1 MSKSEENITNK
12 LLKTITTKTK
22 DKVLKELESDLKNN
36 NKKFVITANPET
48 IMLAEKDDE
57 TKEMLIKKDNLK
69 VPDGIAVVKACK
81 KIGMDVKER
90 ITGCDLSVDLL
101 DFANKHKKSLYMFG
115 SKPEVIEKMA
125 EVVKEKYPNIKLL
138 KAQDGYV
145 KDREKIRKDI
155 IKQKPDLCLVALGI
169 PHQEKFINSI
179 MDEVDKGIY
188 MGVGGTF
195 DVLSGT
201 KKRAPKLFIKL
212 NLEWLYRIMCEPS
225 RLKRFYQSNVK
236 FLFRVKKSSKKCA
249 TRV

>member
-1 MSKSEENITNK
+1 MKKIEESSIRQS
-12 LLKTITTKTK
+12 LRTITTSELKT
-22 DKVLKELESDLKNN
+22 VLKELEDCLKNN
-36 NKKFVITANPET
+36 KKKFIITANPET
-48 IMLAEKDDE
+48 IMLAEKDAE
-57 TKEMLIKKDNLK
+57 TKDMLHNKDVLK

-81 KIGMDVKER
+81 KIGMEINER

-101 DFANKHKKSLYMFG
+101 EFANKHKKSLYLFG

-125 EVVKEKYPNIKLL
+125 EVVKEKYPKIKLL
-138 KAQDGYV
+138 KVQDGYV
-145 KDREKIRKDI
+145 KDRDKVRKDI

-179 MDEVDKGIY
+179 MDEVNKGIY

-201 KKRAPKLFIKL
+201 KKRAPKIFIKL

-236 FLFRVKKSSKKCA
+236 FMLDVYFKKK
-249 TRV
+249 

>member
-1 MSKSEENITNK
+1 MKKTEESSIRTS
-12 LLKTITTKTK
+12 LRTITTNSRSKILK
-22 DKVLKELESDLKNN
+22 DLESELKKS
-36 NKKFVITANPET
+36 KKRFIITANPET
-48 IMLAEKDDE
+48 IMLAEKDSQIKD
-57 TKEMLIKKDNLK
+57 MLDNEDILK

-81 KIGMDVKER
+81 KIKMSVKER

-101 DFANKHKKSLYMFG
+101 EFANKHKKNLYLFG

-125 EVVKEKYPNIKLL
+125 EVVKEKYPKIKLL

-145 KDREKIRKDI
+145 KDRDKVRKDI

-179 MDEVDKGIY
+179 MDSVDKGIY

-195 DVLSGT
+195 DVLSGS

-225 RLKRFYQSNVK
+225 RLKRFYDSNIK
-236 FLFRVKKSSKKCA
+236 FMLDVYFKK
-249 TRV
+249 

>member
-1 MSKSEENITNK
+1 MKTKEESSIRTS
-12 LLKTITTKTK
+12 LRTITIDSREKI
-22 DKVLKELESDLKNN
+22 LKNLEEDLKKS
-36 NKKFVITANPET
+36 NKKFIITANPET

-57 TKEMLIKKDNLK
+57 VKGMLDNEDILK

-81 KIGMDVKER
+81 KIKMPVKER

-101 DFANKHKKSLYMFG
+101 EFANKHKKSLYLFG

-125 EVVKEKYPNIKLL
+125 EVVKEKYPKIKLL

-145 KDREKIRKDI
+145 KDRDKVKKDI
-155 IKQKPDLCLVALGI
+155 IKQQPDLCLVALGI

-179 MDEVDKGIY
+179 MEKVDKGIY

-195 DVLSGT
+195 DVLSGS

-212 NLEWLYRIMCEPS
+212 NLEWLYRIMSEPS
-225 RLKRFYQSNVK
+225 RLKRFYDSNIK
-236 FLFRVKKSSKKCA
+236 FMLDVYFKK
-249 TRV
+249 

>member
-1 MSKSEENITNK
+1 M
-12 LLKTITTKTK
+12 TKTEESSIRK
-22 DKVLKELESDLKNN
+22 SLRTISTKNKEKILKELEDDLKKG
-36 NKKFVITANPET
+36 NKRFIITANPET
-48 IMLAEKDDE
+48 IMLAEKDQE
-57 TKEMLIKKDNLK
+57 TKVMLEKKENLK

-81 KIGMDVKER
+81 KIGMNVKER

-101 DFANKHKKSLYMFG
+101 EFANKNKKSLYLFG
-115 SKPEVIEKMA
+115 AKPEVIEKMA
-125 EVVKEKYPNIKLL
+125 EVVKEKYPKIKLL

-145 KDREKIRKDI
+145 KDREKIKKEI

-179 MDEVDKGIY
+179 MAEVDRGIY

-225 RLKRFYQSNVK
+225 RLKRFYDSNIK
-236 FLFRVKKSSKKCA
+236 FMLDVYFKK
-249 TRV
+249 

>member
-1 MSKSEENITNK
+1 M
-12 LLKTITTKTK
+12 TKTEESSIRK
-22 DKVLKELESDLKNN
+22 SLRTISTKNKEKILKELEDDLKKG
-36 NKKFVITANPET
+36 NKRFIITANPET
-48 IMLAEKDDE
+48 IMLAEKDEE
-57 TKEMLIKKDNLK
+57 TKAMLEKKENLK

-81 KIGMDVKER
+81 KIGMNVKER

-101 DFANKHKKSLYMFG
+101 EFANKNKKSLYLFG

-125 EVVKEKYPNIKLL
+125 EVVKEKYPKIKLL

-145 KDREKIRKDI
+145 KDREKIKKEI

-179 MDEVDKGIY
+179 MAEVDRGIY

-225 RLKRFYQSNVK
+225 RLKRFYDSNIK
-236 FLFRVKKSSKKCA
+236 FMLDVYFKK
-249 TRV
+249 

>member
-1 MSKSEENITNK
+1 MKKIEESLIRKSLRTISTKSKEAI
-12 LLKTITTKTK
+12 
-22 DKVLKELESDLKNN
+22 LKELENDLKKN
-36 NKKFVITANPET
+36 NKKFIITANPET

-57 TKEMLIKKDNLK
+57 TKSMLIKKENLK

-101 DFANKHKKSLYMFG
+101 EFANKYKKSLYLFG
-115 SKPEVIEKMA
+115 SKPEVIKKMA

-145 KDREKIRKDI
+145 KDREKVKKDI

-179 MDEVDKGIY
+179 INEVDKGIY

-212 NLEWLYRIMCEPS
+212 NLEWLYRIICEPS
-225 RLKRFYQSNVK
+225 RLKRFYDSNIK
-236 FLFRVKKSSKKCA
+236 FMLDVYFKK
-249 TRV
+249 

>member
-1 MSKSEENITNK
+1 M
-12 LLKTITTKTK
+12 KTK
-22 DKVLKELESDLKNN
+22 EESSIRKSLRTISTKSKDKILKELEEDLKKE
-36 NKKFVITANPET
+36 NKKFIITANPET
-48 IMLAEKDDE
+48 IMLAEKDE
-57 TKEMLIKKDNLK
+57 ESKEMLDNKDNLK

-101 DFANKHKKSLYMFG
+101 EFANKHKKSLYLFG

-125 EVVKEKYPNIKLL
+125 EVVKEKYPKIKLL

-145 KDREKIRKDI
+145 KDREKVRKDI

-179 MDEVDKGIY
+179 MSKVDKGIY

-212 NLEWLYRIMCEPS
+212 NLEWLYRLLCEPT
-225 RLKRFYQSNVK
+225 RIKRFYESNVK
-236 FLFRVKKSSKKCA
+236 FLFKIK
-249 TRV
+249 

>member
-1 MSKSEENITNK
+1 MKKTEESSIRKS
-12 LLKTITTKTK
+12 LRTISTKTK
-22 DKVLKELESDLKNN
+22 KIILKDLEEDIKKE
-36 NKKFVITANPET
+36 NKRFIITANPET
-48 IMLAEKDDE
+48 VMLAEKDEE
-57 TKEMLIKKDNLK
+57 TKSMLTKKENLK

-101 DFANKHKKSLYMFG
+101 EFANKHKKSLYLFG

-125 EVVKEKYPNIKLL
+125 EVVKAKYPKIKLL

-145 KDREKIRKDI
+145 KDREKVKKDI

-179 MDEVDKGIY
+179 IEKVDKGIY

-201 KKRAPKLFIKL
+201 KKRAPKFFIKL

-225 RLKRFYQSNVK
+225 RLKRFYDSNVR
-236 FLFRVKKSSKKCA
+236 FMLDVYFKK
-249 TRV
+249 